1 MQIRQLLERIGNPV
15 SLHVACAV
23 VTEKEI
29 ERAPSLEMCLGINKH
44 ETVEA
49 LLEHLRPIVRVECEP
64 YPEVPGA
71 YRIQAD
77 IVAMSRDEF
86 AKVMLAAYR
95 VGRHDIGPAED
106 VA

>member
-1 MQIRQLLERIGNPV
+1 MQIKQLLERIGNPV
-15 SLHVACAV
+15 SLHVAWGFADTRTMV
-23 VTEKEI
+23 
-29 ERAPSLEMCLGINKH
+29 LEEQK
-44 ETVEA
+44 VELVDV
-49 LLEHLRPIVRVECEP
+49 LLQHLRPMIRVECEP
-64 YPEVPGA
+64 IEAESPR

-86 AKVMLAAYR
+86 AKVMMAAYR